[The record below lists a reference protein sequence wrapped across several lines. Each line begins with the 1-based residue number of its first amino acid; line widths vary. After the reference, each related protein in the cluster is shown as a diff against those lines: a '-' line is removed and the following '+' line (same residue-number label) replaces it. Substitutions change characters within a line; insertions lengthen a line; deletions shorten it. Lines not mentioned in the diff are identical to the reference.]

1 MVVKQEWFG
10 SLEYL
15 KMSEDIWKV
24 VFYDKWIAIGIQ
36 EEEAEMDWTASS
48 VLRVLPKG
56 GLSGSKGQPE
66 FTQGVWFLVLLLLH
80 SWL

>member
-36 EEEAEMDWTASS
+36 EEEAEMD
-48 VLRVLPKG
+48 
-56 GLSGSKGQPE
+56 
-66 FTQGVWFLVLLLLH
+66 
-80 SWL
+80 